1 MISTQILQ
9 GARRGDLLQLRAL
22 GEAITRKTYSL
33 EVLQALLDLLS
44 DLRLPLPREPRSP
57 LDYLEPRLEALECLR
72 TALTICNELRDNDSR
87 KSLTIQ
93 KISGSIDSLI
103 TLLRLCLYSAP
114 FVYVDDA
121 LGDYFC
127 SMVSFILSCISLDRT
142 IAKYLLSSPTVIKV
156 ILTIWSF
163 PYDEDTDELHD
174 GWEAGESVCIIQHT
188 MDTIIRDKTGF
199 RILCDI
205 LSESRVELYRFS
217 SATCTRIQ
225 YLGHV
230 GRFEGVDPKNVQLAL
245 AISLGNIEI
254 LADSN
259 PTIYASLRSCGY
271 LQSSAAVLKELGDL
285 MPKDDG
291 VEVALR
297 LFHHATRLN
306 GNPIDAFED
315 LFEAGLFH
323 VLVNALSG
331 CRPSLKASCHE
342 IFCRLGSF
350 STHRRLLRT
359 LRASLTSLSPALFKT
374 VNQRPA
380 VRDDWSTFVKGVQ
393 SMGELLELQ
402 MTTSRSRICDNETEH
417 TALSWETKA
426 CSGCRLSAYCSS
438 ACQQQDW
445 KKRHQFECPEMRY
458 TSEKRKAVDFRHVQK
473 HSDKFGPQFQA
484 LHPGQP
490 PRDFIVILDARSGL
504 EVGMHIVLR
513 PISKHL
519 ERMIVGD
526 CPPLETRVA
535 DIISDF
541 RAAPST
547 DSLLLEMQIAWNAKR
562 GIALLMELK
571 NKDGQWVSGRS
582 VVRFE
587 RPQDP
592 QL

>member
-1 MISTQILQ
+1 MISLQILQ

-114 FVYVDDA
+114 FVYTTFA
-121 LGDYFC
+121 

-188 MDTIIRDKTGF
+188 MDTIIRDKTG
-199 RILCDI
+199 
-205 LSESRVELYRFS
+205 LSVELYRFS

-285 MPKDDG
+285 MPKDDV
-291 VEVALR
+291 VEVTLR

-323 VLVNALSG
+323 VLVKALSG

-374 VNQRPA
+374 VSQRPA

-402 MTTSRSRICDNETEH
+402 MTTSRSSICDNDIE
-417 TALSWETKA
+417 A
-426 CSGCRLSAYCSS
+426 CSGCRLSVYCSS

-458 TSEKRKAVDFRHVQK
+458 TSEKRKAVDFRYGLKSRILHLDIARDTVQK
-473 HSDKFGPQFQA
+473 HSDKFEPQFQA

-504 EVGMHIVLR
+504 EVSMHIVLR

-587 RPQDP
+587 RLQDP